1 MAQLTLDLGLE
12 NEINENRVSFFSHRN
27 TNSEKYR
34 QRLENEYIPITETT
48 SRFDR
53 KLVSFQGNKNK
64 TIHSWFKYK
73 EGFSSSLVEQLISD
87 FNIKNEDV
95 ILDPFSGSGTTS
107 LTAQKLGISSIAIDV
122 LEMAKETFDVKTQI
136 LEYDLEELKRMFLNI
151 DTLEIRQ
158 INESFDYLTI
168 TEGAFSKSRENDLLF
183 LRNWISSSKFSDR
196 SKKLAEFVLLTILEE
211 VSYTRKDGQYL
222 RWDYRSSKVI
232 KANEKR
238 KATGKSP
245 IKTILDKGEIP
256 TVRSAFLQAF
266 KVIINDIGYA
276 QSVSFKNNSKQTFI
290 NGSCLFELPKLS
302 SDIVD
307 GVITSPPYCNRYD
320 YTRTYA
326 LELNYLGHNNQT
338 IKKLRQDLL
347 SATVENKSKMKE
359 LENYYHTLDRDECF
373 KTIRNNIENN
383 IVLEEV
389 LTALNNRW
397 INGEVNNKGIIRM
410 IEGYFSELTFIYSE
424 LFRIMK
430 PGSKIAVVN
439 DNVRFAG
446 EVIPV
451 DYMSCDIAQS
461 IGFKVK
467 KIYCLK
473 QKKGNSSQQMK
484 KYGKVPLRKSITI
497 WEKI

>member
-222 RWDYRSSKVI
+222 RWDY
-232 KANEKR
+232 
-238 KATGKSP
+238 
-245 IKTILDKGEIP
+245 
-256 TVRSAFLQAF
+256 
-266 KVIINDIGYA
+266 
-276 QSVSFKNNSKQTFI
+276 
-290 NGSCLFELPKLS
+290 SCLLY
-302 SDIVD
+302 
-307 GVITSPPYCNRYD
+307 TSPSP
-320 YTRTYA
+320 
-326 LELNYLGHNNQT
+326 
-338 IKKLRQDLL
+338 
-347 SATVENKSKMKE
+347 
-359 LENYYHTLDRDECF
+359 RDC
-373 KTIRNNIENN
+373 
-383 IVLEEV
+383 
-389 LTALNNRW
+389 
-397 INGEVNNKGIIRM
+397 
-410 IEGYFSELTFIYSE
+410 S
-424 LFRIMK
+424 
-430 PGSKIAVVN
+430 
-439 DNVRFAG
+439 
-446 EVIPV
+446 
-451 DYMSCDIAQS
+451 
-461 IGFKVK
+461 
-467 KIYCLK
+467 
-473 QKKGNSSQQMK
+473 
-484 KYGKVPLRKSITI
+484 
-497 WEKI
+497 